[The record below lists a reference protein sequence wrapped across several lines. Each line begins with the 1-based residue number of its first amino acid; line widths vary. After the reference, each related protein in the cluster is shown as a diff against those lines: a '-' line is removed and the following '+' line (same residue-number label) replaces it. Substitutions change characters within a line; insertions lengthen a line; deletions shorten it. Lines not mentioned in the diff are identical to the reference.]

1 VAALVLD
8 DRKAHMMGQYK
19 GVVALHHS
27 DIDLEL
33 LQLLNSDTLQQR
45 AAYAAAQ
52 LVYNTSPKHTTQ
64 LQASDPLMAL

>member
-1 VAALVLD
+1 MWQLLFW
-8 DRKAHMMGQYK
+8 MIGELLPW

-33 LQLLNSDTLQQR
+33 LQLLDSDTLQQR

-52 LVYNTSPKHTTQ
+52 LVYNSSPQTHHT
-64 LQASDPLMAL
+64 AAGK